1 MTGVE
6 VRYGDGTMGEVR
18 LVVKQSSVFWRSGV
32 SAATSGWRQAAGW

>member
-18 LVVKQSSVFWRSGV
+18 CRKQSSVFWHSG
-32 SAATSGWRQAAGW
+32 AAKRWL